1 MARDNESVL
10 FDKIIIDEAQDIIT
24 DSYLKVLDTY
34 LKKGLKRGR
43 WTMFGDFSSQA
54 IYTEYSI
61 SEIKEKLE
69 DYGSFINFKL
79 RINCRNTKPICKEIE
94 TVTGFKAPSDLWTK
108 VDGPPVQYVTWSNAD
123 EQLKKLKE
131 LLDSFKSDNI
141 YPGDITILSP
151 YKKENSI
158 IETLKGYDIRNYS
171 VKDRSHT
178 SFCTIQAYKGLEN
191 KIIILVDID
200 GFSEEQLMYVGLS
213 RARSGLYIFESD
225 KAAKEYNDILFR
237 RLFK

>member
-1 MARDNESVL
+1 MVP
-10 FDKIIIDEAQDIIT
+10 T
-24 DSYLKVLDTY
+24 
-34 LKKGLKRGR
+34 
-43 WTMFGDFSSQA
+43 
-54 IYTEYSI
+54 
-61 SEIKEKLE
+61 
-69 DYGSFINFKL
+69 
-79 RINCRNTKPICKEIE
+79 
-94 TVTGFKAPSDLWTK
+94 
-108 VDGPPVQYVTWSNAD
+108 
-123 EQLKKLKE
+123 
-131 LLDSFKSDNI
+131 
-141 YPGDITILSP
+141 

-158 IETLKGYDIRNYS
+158 IEALKGYDIRNYS

-225 KAAKEYNDILFR
+225 KAANDILFR